1 MMELLSLTELDAEQS
16 SLAQAGVRSGHL
28 IRALL
33 TDVMDFSRRGLGQ
46 FELRPE
52 PFDPRELTHTVCQM
66 LQPADAAMGVTFTC
80 EVAPEVPGTL
90 VGSPVRI
97 AQIISNLASNALK
110 FTPQGTVRVLVAMEP
125 DAKHPG
131 HTGRLSITVA
141 DTGIGIPASQLR
153 RIFEPFHQAHPTLT
167 AQGFGTAQGAES
179 SRQREAGNRNG
190 VGLGLS
196 ITRNLVEAMNGSIS
210 VESSE
215 GQGSRFHVSIP
226 VVIPAKA
233 DSHSRVVSHPA
244 VDAPS
249 NRAVERTGAISLTGG
264 YGPVAGITDEAPMRA
279 LVAEDNPVNRLL
291 LDRQLQKLGC
301 HVVTCESAEDAIE
314 VWNSFRPH
322 LVFTDHHMPGMSG
335 LEFARTIRK
344 REQALVT
351 ERTEKPFPRPAPDT
365 RIILVTG
372 SCPEILS
379 ARQLP
384 TGIDGLLPKPF
395 AMREL
400 AALLAQER
408 IALAERGAGNR
419 SEATN
424 GTVSGHSAN
433 DSFALTA

>member
-1 MMELLSLTELDAEQS
+1 
-16 SLAQAGVRSGHL
+16 
-28 IRALL
+28 
-33 TDVMDFSRRGLGQ
+33 
-46 FELRPE
+46 
-52 PFDPRELTHTVCQM
+52 
-66 LQPADAAMGVTFTC
+66 
-80 EVAPEVPGTL
+80 
-90 VGSPVRI
+90 VRI
-97 AQIISNLASNALK
+97 AQVITNLVSNALK
-110 FTPQGTVRVLVAMEP
+110 FTPQGTVHVLVGIERDTAHSG
-125 DAKHPG
+125 HPAIDG
-131 HTGRLSITVA
+131 ESGRLSISVS

-153 RIFEPFHQAHPTLT
+153 KIFQPFHQVDPTHAGHGMEAVHGIGT
-167 AQGFGTAQGAES
+167 SQGT
-179 SRQREAGNRNG
+179 EAGNRHG

-196 ITRNLVEAMNGSIS
+196 ITRNLVEAMNGFIT

-215 GQGSRFHVSIP
+215 GQGSRFQVSIP
-226 VVIPAKA
+226 VSIPAQA
-233 DSHSRVVSHPA
+233 GSHLHVVPGAPATAGNTTEIPHPTAAEPGIAASLAGSRSPVEAIPA
-244 VDAPS
+244 HAP
-249 NRAVERTGAISLTGG
+249 L
-264 YGPVAGITDEAPMRA
+264 RA